1 MILLKQKP
9 ALSFQ
14 AMEQINHTG
23 KECIFNSIL
32 TSGNAIIKKVKGEK
46 CMKLC
51 IGLCDENPLHL
62 RMIAQ
67 EIRRLG
73 RIREIETEIYTW
85 TCGSQLLQE
94 AESSGIQLYLL
105 EIKMPDMSGIEVA
118 KQLNQLQPSAQII
131 FISDSLEPVCD
142 IYETEHLYFILKSQ
156 LARRLPD
163 ALDRALMKLGKAQ
176 KGVSFM
182 LHSRRQVTPIPLHS
196 IVCIEKEL
204 RKIIITTTHERYEM
218 YAKLQD
224 ALASLPPNDFVQC
237 HRSYIVAFR
246 HIEQICGNEILL
258 SNGQRLPIGRTF
270 MQPLKEALMQRQFS
284 S

>member
-1 MILLKQKP
+1 
-9 ALSFQ
+9 
-14 AMEQINHTG
+14 
-23 KECIFNSIL
+23 
-32 TSGNAIIKKVKGEK
+32 
-46 CMKLC
+46 MKLC

-67 EIRRLG
+67 EIRRLS
-73 RIREIETEIYTW
+73 RIREIEAEIYTW
-85 TCGSQLLQE
+85 TCGSQLLKE
-94 AESSGIQLYLL
+94 TESCSIQLYILM
-105 EIKMPDMSGIEVA
+105 INMPDMSGIEIA
-118 KQLNQLQPSAQII
+118 KQLNQRQPSAQII
-131 FISDSLEPVCD
+131 FLSDSLEPVCD

-176 KGVSFM
+176 NGISFM
-182 LHSRRQVTPIPLHS
+182 LHSRSQVTPIPLHS

-204 RKIIITTTHERYEM
+204 RKIIITTPHECYEM

-224 ALASLPPNDFVQC
+224 VLKSLPPDDFVQC
-237 HRSYIVAFR
+237 HRSCIVAFR

-270 MQPLKEALMQRQFS
+270 MQPLKEALTKRQFS
-284 S
+284 P

>member
-1 MILLKQKP
+1 
-9 ALSFQ
+9 
-14 AMEQINHTG
+14 
-23 KECIFNSIL
+23 
-32 TSGNAIIKKVKGEK
+32 
-46 CMKLC
+46 MKLC

-224 ALASLPPNDFVQC
+224 TLASLPPNDFVQC